1 MVSGKCEDWGREA
14 VGPKLHHQV
23 VSPLKQGQSFVSL
36 ISKPLAIDQ
45 RIGGLNFLGER
56 LLVANIRGS
65 W

>member
-1 MVSGKCEDWGREA
+1 MVSGECEDWGREA

-45 RIGGLNFLGER
+45 G
-56 LLVANIRGS
+56 IRRT
-65 W
+65 